1 MALSAFLSAKACIL
15 SGNLGSCYPW
25 HFFLQLFKLQRRFGG
40 DKRFDLNERFL
51 ESDNENEVAEDDN
64 HLNPKNNLVESK
76 DSSGKH
82 EEEEKHTI
90 INLRQ
95 EKEMELKV
103 LGSILGEDLSLGFGE
118 KEFGEKNSI
127 FRYCILQ
134 YKRRQNMRI
143 YFLILVKKRKRR
155 FRNEPLMSRIATN

>member
-1 MALSAFLSAKACIL
+1 MALSTFLTATACIIL
-15 SGNLGSCYPW
+15 SGNLVSCYPW

-51 ESDNENEVAEDDN
+51 ESDDENEVAEDDN
-64 HLNPKNNLVESK
+64 HLNAKNNLVESK

-82 EEEEKHTI
+82 EDEEHTI

-95 EKEMELKV
+95 EKEMERKV

-118 KEFGEKNSI
+118 KEFREENSR
-127 FRYCILQ
+127 FRYSIIQ
-134 YKRRQNMRI
+134 KRRQNM
-143 YFLILVKKRKRR
+143 
-155 FRNEPLMSRIATN
+155 

>member
-1 MALSAFLSAKACIL
+1 M
-15 SGNLGSCYPW
+15 
-25 HFFLQLFKLQRRFGG
+25 QRRFGG

-51 ESDNENEVAEDDN
+51 ESDDENEVAEDDN
-64 HLNPKNNLVESK
+64 RLNAKNNLVESK

-82 EEEEKHTI
+82 EDEEHTI

-95 EKEMELKV
+95 EKEMERKV

-118 KEFGEKNSI
+118 KEFGEENSR

-134 YKRRQNMRI
+134 YKRRQNM
-143 YFLILVKKRKRR
+143 
-155 FRNEPLMSRIATN
+155 

>member
-1 MALSAFLSAKACIL
+1 MALSTFLTATACIIL

-51 ESDNENEVAEDDN
+51 ESDDENEVAEDDN
-64 HLNPKNNLVESK
+64 HLNAKNNLVESK

-82 EEEEKHTI
+82 EEEEHNI

-95 EKEMELKV
+95 EKEMERKV

-118 KEFGEKNSI
+118 KEFGEENSR
-127 FRYCILQ
+127 FRYCTLQ
-134 YKRRQNMRI
+134 KRRQNM
-143 YFLILVKKRKRR
+143 
-155 FRNEPLMSRIATN
+155 

>member
-1 MALSAFLSAKACIL
+1 MALSTFLTATACIIL
-15 SGNLGSCYPW
+15 SGNLVSCYPW

-51 ESDNENEVAEDDN
+51 ESDDENEVAEDDN
-64 HLNPKNNLVESK
+64 HLNAKTNLVESK

-82 EEEEKHTI
+82 EEEEHTI

-95 EKEMELKV
+95 EKEMERKV

-118 KEFGEKNSI
+118 KEFGEENSR

-134 YKRRQNMRI
+134 KRRQNM
-143 YFLILVKKRKRR
+143 
-155 FRNEPLMSRIATN
+155 